1 MTREPEV
8 VTYYTLEEAKR
19 LIRREG
25 VRKRKRFWRSAK
37 QKFVGAALIIAVAFT
52 GEIAAM
58 VFAVMLGLYLIFTK
72 EKWMQ
77 GLFLLDNMAYMP
89 YNTHTKDTPEEF
101 MSKFEVEFYE
111 LDNGIK
117 PAKEFIL
124 SQAPKMR
131 AKLLGLVDILEENG
145 TELRKP
151 YSAPLGD
158 GIFEQRCIFG
168 NDIARVLYFF
178 YYEGKII
185 CTNGFIKKTQ
195 KTPPEEIEKAKKYR
209 ARFLERNGK

>member
-1 MTREPEV
+1 
-8 VTYYTLEEAKR
+8 
-19 LIRREG
+19 
-25 VRKRKRFWRSAK
+25 
-37 QKFVGAALIIAVAFT
+37 
-52 GEIAAM
+52 
-58 VFAVMLGLYLIFTK
+58 
-72 EKWMQ
+72 
-77 GLFLLDNMAYMP
+77 
-89 YNTHTKDTPEEF
+89 

-158 GIFEQRCIFG
+158 GIFELRCIFG

-195 KTPPEEIEKAKKYR
+195 KRRQKKLKRQRSIEQD
-209 ARFLERNGK
+209 F

>member
-19 LIRREG
+19 LISREN

-37 QKFVGAALIIAVAFT
+37 QKIVGAALIIAVALT

-158 GIFEQRCIFG
+158 GIFELRCIFG

-209 ARFLERNGK
+209 ARFLERNRK

>member
-1 MTREPEV
+1 
-8 VTYYTLEEAKR
+8 
-19 LIRREG
+19 
-25 VRKRKRFWRSAK
+25 
-37 QKFVGAALIIAVAFT
+37 
-52 GEIAAM
+52 
-58 VFAVMLGLYLIFTK
+58 
-72 EKWMQ
+72 
-77 GLFLLDNMAYMP
+77 MP

-158 GIFEQRCIFG
+158 GIFELRCIFG

>member
-1 MTREPEV
+1 
-8 VTYYTLEEAKR
+8 
-19 LIRREG
+19 
-25 VRKRKRFWRSAK
+25 
-37 QKFVGAALIIAVAFT
+37 
-52 GEIAAM
+52 M

-158 GIFEQRCIFG
+158 GIFELRCIFG

-195 KTPPEEIEKAKKYR
+195 KTPPEEIEKQRSIEQDFQKGMGNN
-209 ARFLERNGK
+209 E